1 MSKTVLINNIG
12 YYDFYKF
19 SKNFKERYKQENNKE
34 LDMDVATYI
43 TFNKLYKT
51 VNKISTS
58 IKEDGTPERKIIQD
72 RTGRIP
78 EIEDC
83 VTIMKLDGVRRAK
96 YTDEDELVQAIMN
109 DIESYLNEEENKDV
123 GLIGL
128 FLELIV
134 CFYRDL
140 PIMSG
145 AYKQAQE
152 MRDSYVN
159 GVKQRLEYSELCVKK
174 NIKSERINEAVQF
187 MIQHSDL
194 KPEEALDKWIEQEK
208 NKIEHKENKEPENK
222 EESTQE

>member
-19 SKNFKERYKQENNKE
+19 SKNFKERYKQENNKD

-72 RTGRIP
+72 KTGRIP

-83 VTIMKLDGVRRAK
+83 VTIMKLDGIRKAK
-96 YTDEDELVQAIMN
+96 YNSEDELVQAIMN

-159 GVKQRLEYSELCVKK
+159 GVKQRLEYSEICVNR

-187 MIQHSDL
+187 MIHNNNL

-208 NKIEHKENKEPENK
+208 KKEEKKEPEDK